1 MKGQTMPRLP
11 LAPLFLVGLLV
22 CAPAAS
28 AQTVTPSNAIQ
39 VSHIWS
45 RASAVT
51 TGAVYMTILNKSEQD
66 DRLIGAACELAAKAE
81 LHQDMQD
88 NGVMKM
94 RPIDGVPINAK
105 GLAVLKPGGMH
116 LMLTGLKQPLAA
128 GQSFPL
134 TLEFEKAGRIEIT
147 VSVLKADSMGDMPGM
162 KM

>member
-1 MKGQTMPRLP
+1 MPRLL

-22 CAPAAS
+22 CAPAAW
-28 AQTVTPSNAIQ
+28 AQTVTPSNAIL
-39 VSHIWS
+39 VTHIWS
-45 RASAVT
+45 RASAVA
-51 TGAVYMTILNKSEQD
+51 TGAVYMTILNKSDKD

-94 RPIDGVPINAK
+94 RPIDGVPVNAK

-128 GQSFPL
+128 GQTFPL
-134 TLEFEKAGRIEIT
+134 TLEFEKAGRIEVT
-147 VSVLKADSMGDMPGM
+147 VSVLKADSTGDMPGM